1 MLEIRILKV
10 VLIVTGVLIIAL
22 IILKMISIVK
32 EQKKIPSLQDLID
45 QGIHPTIRSKAKEK
59 PGKTENGN
67 NL

>member
-1 MLEIRILKV
+1 MLIVRILQV
-10 VLIVTGVLIIAL
+10 SLIMAGVLIIAC

-59 PGKTENGN
+59 PGNTENGN

>member
-1 MLEIRILKV
+1 MA
-10 VLIVTGVLIIAL
+10 GVLIIAC

-59 PGKTENGN
+59 PGNTENGN